1 MPVSLMYYFLDHT
14 GDTNDLEQLSLYLFA
29 LKMVTIVKKIASI
42 DTTAQKMLRSSTQ
55 KTILFVLLMSPI
67 LSRGQNMDKST
78 KL

>member
-1 MPVSLMYYFLDHT
+1 MYYFLDHT
-14 GDTNDLEQLSLYLFA
+14 GDTNDSEQLSLYLFA

-67 LSRGQNMDKST
+67 LSRGQNMDKSI